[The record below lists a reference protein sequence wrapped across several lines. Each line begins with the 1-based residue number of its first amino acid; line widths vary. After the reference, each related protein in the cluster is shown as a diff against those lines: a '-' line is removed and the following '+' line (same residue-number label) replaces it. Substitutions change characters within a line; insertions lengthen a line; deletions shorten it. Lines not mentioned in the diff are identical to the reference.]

1 MAKMEKMQRGA
12 ERHPSPDM
20 QRDSYEWNRMT
31 QDQVARRAY
40 ELYLARG
47 GQHGNDMADWLQAE
61 REMGLGRQ

>member
-1 MAKMEKMQRGA
+1 MAKMEKMQRGT
-12 ERHPSPDM
+12 ERYPSPDM